1 MTAHIIEQELNE
13 ELMLYD
19 MEHDKLHI
27 LNDMARL
34 ILRLHRQGKTIEE
47 IENTIKQN
55 FRLQH
60 GADIRGNV
68 LHCLQALEEKGIIQ
82 AGEHWDQ

>member
-1 MTAHIIEQELNE
+1 MARKMLEKELNE

-19 MEHDKLHI
+19 MERDKLHI

-47 IENTIKQN
+47 IEDTIKQN
-55 FRLQH
+55 FRFQD
-60 GADIRGNV
+60 GTDIRGDV

-82 AGEHWDQ
+82 AGEQGDQ